1 MKNLFKL
8 LALVALVFGVFA
20 CNNAP
25 KETATNDTLT
35 VEYKK
40 QVPEWTKNSVIYE
53 VNIRHFS
60 PEGTFK
66 AFEAQIPRLKELG
79 VDILWLMPIHPIG
92 VKNRKMTE
100 KSLGSPYAVQD
111 YLKVNPDYGTMDD
124 FKSLVKVAHEN
135 GMKVIIDWVANH
147 TSWDNV
153 WIASNPDFYTK
164 NDKGQMMMPEGTDW
178 ADVADLNFENEDL
191 RKKMTEALQFWIK
204 ETDIDG
210 YRCDVAG
217 MIPVDFWDN
226 VRAELDKIKP
236 VFMLAE
242 AEEPPLHEK
251 AFDMAYAWTFH
262 HVMNHLAQG
271 KSDVSEVDKYFSE
284 TKDKFPAGTYMMN
297 FITNHDENAWN
308 GTEKERL
315 GIAVETMAALSFTV
329 PGMPL
334 LYTGQE
340 VGLAKRL
347 SFFEK
352 DLVEW
357 KTGTKEEAYYKN
369 LISLKKDNSALWNG
383 VYGADLV
390 RVNSDNDKA
399 VFAFIRENE
408 NNKVFAVFNLSAKPL
423 KIKLQGDAFIGKY
436 TDFSAKT
443 ETELKAE
450 HALNLKA
457 WEYKIF
463 TSTK

>member
-1 MKNLFKL
+1 
-8 LALVALVFGVFA
+8 
-20 CNNAP
+20 
-25 KETATNDTLT
+25 
-35 VEYKK
+35 
-40 QVPEWTKNSVIYE
+40 
-53 VNIRHFS
+53 
-60 PEGTFK
+60 
-66 AFEAQIPRLKELG
+66 
-79 VDILWLMPIHPIG
+79 
-92 VKNRKMTE
+92 
-100 KSLGSPYAVQD
+100 
-111 YLKVNPDYGTMDD
+111 
-124 FKSLVKVAHEN
+124 
-135 GMKVIIDWVANH
+135 MKVIIDWVANH

-153 WIASNPDFYTK
+153 WIASNPEFYTK
-164 NDKGQMMMPEGTDW
+164 NEKGEMMMPEGTDW
-178 ADVADLNFENEDL
+178 ADVADLNFENQDL

-204 ETDIDG
+204 EADIDG

-251 AFDMAYAWTFH
+251 AFDMAYSWTFH
-262 HVMNHLAQG
+262 HIMNHIAQG
-271 KSDVSEVDKYFSE
+271 KKDASEVDKYFLE

-357 KTGTKEEAYYKN
+357 KTGTKEEALYKN
-369 LISLKKDNSALWNG
+369 LIKLKKDNSALWNG

-423 KIKLQGDAFIGKY
+423 KIKLQGDAFVGKY
-436 TDFSAKT
+436 TDFSLKT
-443 ETELKAE
+443 ESELKAE
-450 HALNLKA
+450 QVMSLNA